1 MRANGAN
8 SDPASDRWARVEAR
22 LNDLVDWERRSRRRA
37 ARFTLEPVQDLLER
51 LGAPSSATPFV
62 HVAGSKGKGSVA
74 ALVARAWAGA
84 GYRVGRYGSPHV
96 EHLTER
102 VEIAGRPID
111 LGTLAEALEE
121 VLDRLAEAQESASP
135 AADATWFDALTAGAW
150 VAFERA
156 GCERLVVECGLGGR
170 LDSTNARDGRIAVI
184 TNIELEHC
192 EVLGTTREA
201 IAGEK
206 VGIAVDGGV
215 LVTGVPEFDL
225 SGELDPAGERI
236 AARVRE
242 LDGRLVRPPGFEMAA
257 EVAQLSIGER
267 NRRLAATVLDELGR
281 VGEVDRDGRPI
292 GSELLTPARIAAAT
306 LPGRLE
312 RFDGPVPVVLDGAH
326 VPESVA
332 SVLADLRGQ
341 TGLEG
346 PPTAIL
352 ALGRDKDLDGMLKA
366 LAPAV
371 DTVLCTSVGTE
382 LFRSPQE
389 IAAVAES
396 LGLAAET
403 AVTPRA
409 AFDRALELSA
419 GGGWV
424 LAIGSLYLAGE
435 LRPFCWT
442 PRC

>member
-1 MRANGAN
+1 MNA
-8 SDPASDRWARVEAR
+8 
-22 LNDLVDWERRSRRRA
+22 LVDWERRARRRA
-37 ARFTLEPVQDLLER
+37 ARFSLEPVQDLLER
-51 LGAPSSATPFV
+51 LGSPSGTTPFV

-74 ALVARAWAGA
+74 ALVARAWAAA

-102 VEIAGRPID
+102 VEIGGQPIGLDELAG
-111 LGTLAEALEE
+111 ALEI
-121 VLDRLAEAQESASP
+121 VLERLGEAGAAESP

-150 VAFERA
+150 VAFEQA

-192 EVLGTTREA
+192 EVLGSTRAA
-201 IAGEK
+201 IAAEK
-206 VGIAVDGGV
+206 AGIAVRGGV
-215 LVTGVPEFDL
+215 LVTAVPAFDRT
-225 SGELDPAGERI
+225 GQPDPAGEVI

-242 LDGRLVRPPGFEMAA
+242 VGGRLVRPAGFESAA
-257 EVAQLSIGER
+257 AIAELPIQER
-267 NRRLAATVLDELGR
+267 NRLLAAAVLDELGHS
-281 VGEVDRDGRPI
+281 GERCSDGGPF
-292 GSELLTPARIAAAT
+292 SAALLTPACIAAAT

-312 RFDGPVPVVLDGAH
+312 RFEGPVPIVLDGAH
-326 VPESVA
+326 VPESVTA
-332 SVLADLRGQ
+332 VLADLRRQ
-341 TGLEG
+341 TDLER

-352 ALGRDKDLDGMLKA
+352 ALGRDKDLEGVLKA

-371 DTVLCTSVGTE
+371 DTLLCTSVGTE

-403 AVTPRA
+403 VVTPRA
-409 AFDRALELSA
+409 ALDRALELAAPS
-419 GGGWV
+419 GWV

-442 PRC
+442 SRC